1 VDDLVSFTLPDNR
14 ASRRVMEKIGFRH
27 DTEVEHAGLPH
38 VLYRLDR
45 ANWEQRTHG

>member
-1 VDDLVSFTLPDNR
+1 
-14 ASRRVMEKIGFRH
+14 MEKLGFEY

-45 ANWEQRTHG
+45 TTWGQRTHG